1 MTGKNQE
8 KITTYKLVI
17 IDPTE
22 PSKIADIL
30 EDERKW
36 KVEMFVQEARRWD
49 WHYAFERRT
58 TGKPNGIGDDVDG
71 YYYDGS
77 ILKKYYHYYC

>member
-1 MTGKNQE
+1 MTAKNQE
-8 KITTYKLVI
+8 QVTTYKLVI
-17 IDPTE
+17 IDPKE

-36 KVEMFVQEARRWD
+36 KVDMFVQEARRCGWY
-49 WHYAFERRT
+49 YAFERKT
-58 TGKPNGIGDDVDG
+58 TGKPNGIRDDVDG

-77 ILKKYYHYYC
+77 ILKKYYRYYC